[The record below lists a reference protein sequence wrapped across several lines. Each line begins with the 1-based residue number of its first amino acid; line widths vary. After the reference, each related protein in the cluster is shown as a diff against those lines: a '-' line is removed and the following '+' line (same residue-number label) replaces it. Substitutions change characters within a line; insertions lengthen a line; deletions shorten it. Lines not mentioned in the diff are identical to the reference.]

1 MSPGVAVTE
10 AAPRG
15 RRRARSALVVESG
28 RIAFAA
34 LRENKLRSLLTLLG
48 IVIGVGTVVAMASV
62 LAGLDRAWAKG
73 VAALGSGS
81 IFLSKYEAGVHI
93 GGVRREQRPDITLD
107 DADAIARA
115 CPAVLSATP
124 VGETFSAVAWEGE
137 ETKPISV
144 MGTGPDYLLANDRT
158 VAAGRFFTAAEELA
172 RQPVCVLG
180 PAVADALFGG
190 LDPLGLWVRIA
201 GNRYRVLGVLTPKGS
216 FLGNNM
222 DEVVIVPLR
231 TLQAQ
236 RGWGRVVDYVL
247 IQPRD
252 PRATAAAREQVEGL
266 MRRRHGRTAEQEN
279 DFGLTT
285 QENLLELYERLT
297 QAIYAVM
304 LMVSGIALLVGGIGI
319 MNMMLVSVKER
330 TREIGIRRAVGA
342 RRADLVLQFLAEA
355 TTLTFIGGAVGLV
368 VPGLLPLLF
377 SLFTPLPAA
386 LPVGVLV
393 LALTLATVVGLFF
406 GLYPA
411 WRAARQDPI
420 EALRYE

>member
-1 MSPGVAVTE
+1 MSPT
-10 AAPRG
+10 AATREPTTRG
-15 RRRARSALVVESG
+15 RQRARSALVVESG
-28 RIAFAA
+28 RIAIAA
-34 LRENKLRSLLTLLG
+34 LRANKLRSLLTLLG

-62 LAGLDRAWAKG
+62 LAGLDREWAKA
-73 VAALGSGS
+73 VTALGSGS
-81 IFLSKYEAGVHI
+81 IFLSQHEAGVHI
-93 GGVRREQRPDITLD
+93 GGERREKRPDITLD
-107 DADAIARA
+107 DAEAIARA

-124 VGETFSAVAWEGE
+124 VGETFGTLVWEGE
-137 ETKPISV
+137 ETKPVSV

-158 VAAGRFFTAAEELA
+158 VEVGRFFTSAEELA

-180 PAVADALFGG
+180 PDVADALFGG
-190 LDPLGLWVRIA
+190 LDPCGFWVRIR
-201 GNRYRVLGVLTPKGS
+201 GGRYRVIGVLAPKGS

-222 DEVVIVPLR
+222 DEVAIVPVR
-231 TLQAQ
+231 TLQAE

-247 IQPRD
+247 IQPRQAG
-252 PRATAAAREQVEGL
+252 ATAVAREQVEVL
-266 MRRRHGRTAEQEN
+266 MRRRHGLTTEQDN

-285 QENLLELYERLT
+285 QENLMELYERLT

-355 TTLTFIGGAVGLV
+355 VTLTFVGGAIGLL
-368 VPGLLPLLF
+368 VPGLLPLIF

>member
-1 MSPGVAVTE
+1 MSPTAETRK
-10 AAPRG
+10 PQTRG
-15 RRRARSALVVESG
+15 RRRARSALVLESG
-28 RIAFAA
+28 RIAVTA

-73 VAALGSGS
+73 VASLGSGS
-81 IFLSKYEAGVHI
+81 IFLSQHEAGVHI
-93 GGVRREQRPDITLD
+93 GGERVEKRPDITLD
-107 DADAIARA
+107 DAEAIVRT

-124 VGETFSAVAWEGE
+124 VFETMNTLVWEGE
-137 ETKPISV
+137 ETKPVSV
-144 MGTGPDYLLANDRT
+144 EGTGADYLLANDRT
-158 VAAGRFFTAAEELA
+158 VQSGRFFTAAEELA

-180 PAVADALFGG
+180 PDVADALFGG
-190 LDPLGLWVRIA
+190 LDPCGFWVRI
-201 GNRYRVLGVLTPKGS
+201 GGDRYRVIGVLAPKGS

-222 DEVVIVPLR
+222 DEVAIVPVR

-236 RGWGRVVDYVL
+236 RGLGRVVDYVL

-252 PRATAAAREQVEGL
+252 TRATAATREQVEVL
-266 MRRRHGRTAEQEN
+266 MRRRHGRTTEQEN

-304 LMVSGIALLVGGIGI
+304 TMVSSIALLVGGIGI

-355 TTLTFIGGAVGLV
+355 MTLTLVGGAVGLI

>member
-1 MSPGVAVTE
+1 MSPIPETRQSPVH
-10 AAPRG
+10 G
-15 RRRARSALVVESG
+15 RRRARSALVLESG

-34 LRENKLRSLLTLLG
+34 LRANKLRSLLTLLG

-62 LAGLDRAWAKG
+62 LAGLDREWAKG
-73 VAALGSGS
+73 VASLGSGS
-81 IFLSKYEAGVHI
+81 IFLSQHEPGVHI
-93 GGVRREQRPDITLD
+93 GGVRREKRPDITLD
-107 DADAIARA
+107 DAEAIVRG
-115 CPAVLSATP
+115 CPDVLSATP
-124 VGETFSAVAWEGE
+124 VCEAYNTVVWEGE
-137 ETKPISV
+137 ETKPVSV

-158 VAAGRFFTAAEELA
+158 VQTGRFFTGAEELA

-180 PAVADALFGG
+180 PDVADALFAG
-190 LDPLGLWVRIA
+190 LDPAGFWVRI
-201 GNRYRVLGVLTPKGS
+201 GGQRYRVIGVLAPKGS

-222 DEVVIVPLR
+222 DEVAIVPVR

-252 PRATAAAREQVEGL
+252 PRATTAAREQVEVL

-285 QENLLELYERLT
+285 QENLMELYQRLT

-342 RRADLVLQFLAEA
+342 RRTDLVLQFLAEA
-355 TTLTFIGGAVGLV
+355 VTLTVVGGAVGLLM
-368 VPGLLPLLF
+368 PGLLPLLF